1 MILVR
6 GLTMKLKKLLENNP
20 HGYHLSHVYIYADC
34 LKQCR
39 RIKFLDKFDVDY
51 DVPNAKQHL
60 IDQIIKKY
68 GEREVL
74 TIGDYAGQSCVFRTE
89 IKLKPLDEEL
99 SALIKLVKGVKE

>member
-1 MILVR
+1 MVLVR
-6 GLTMKLKKLLENNP
+6 RLIMKLKKLLETKP
-20 HGYHLSHVYIYADC
+20 HEYHLSHVFIYADC

-39 RIKFLDKFDVDY
+39 RIKFLDRFDIDY

-60 IDQIIKKY
+60 IDKIIKKY

-99 SALIKLVKGVKE
+99 SVLIKS